1 MLETTGSPTNRGL
14 KAEAQTLREIDEPNV
29 GGTLVPAGTL
39 LLVCQYKS
47 AKHEGKSRADVCR
60 TNKPPTLQRTSL
72 QAPGIQA
79 INRA

>member
-1 MLETTGSPTNRGL
+1 MEIGHKIRVSFPPDARDDREPNNRGL

-47 AKHEGKSRADVCR
+47 AKREGKSRADVCR
-60 TNKPPTLQRTSL
+60 TN
-72 QAPGIQA
+72 
-79 INRA
+79 